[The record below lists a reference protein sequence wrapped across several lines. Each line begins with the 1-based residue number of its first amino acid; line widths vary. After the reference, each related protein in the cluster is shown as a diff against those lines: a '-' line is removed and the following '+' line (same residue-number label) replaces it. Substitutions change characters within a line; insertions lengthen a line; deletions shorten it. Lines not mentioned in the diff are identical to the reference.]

1 MIRPPPFLTRT
12 DTLFPSTTLFR
23 SALAIRP
30 LYPLCHLARPIYD
43 GTARWSL
50 RIRPVDH
57 RCRGK
62 ARSGGGAEPPSK
74 LAGEGL
80 FPCLHAGHRAG
91 QFCRYGAFGC
101 RRALF
106 RSKIGRASCWES
118 VCQYVWIMVVDG

>member
-1 MIRPPPFLTRT
+1 MGDMGGNCRHI
-12 DTLFPSTTLFR
+12 LFGALVLEWGLPVLHGNVR
-23 SALAIRP
+23 CGRALAIRP

-62 ARSGGGAEPPSK
+62 ARSGGGAAPPSK

-80 FPCLHAGHRAG
+80 FPCLIAG
-91 QFCRYGAFGC
+91 
-101 RRALF
+101 
-106 RSKIGRASCWES
+106 KIGSATRWAS
-118 VCQYVWIMVVDG
+118 VVRRV